1 MTTHDEQVPLDPE
14 PFLHALRT
22 AMRPEALLDAGD
34 EFGDLIQRVKDVGKK
49 GTLTLKIDL
58 VPDKPDPDVV
68 VVTAQTS
75 VKAPKPT
82 PAGRLLWPLDGG
94 RLSTKNPAQLEM
106 PGLASVEGGGARS
119 DESQEDTA

>member
-22 AMRPEALLDAGD
+22 AMRPEALLAAGD
-34 EFGDLIQRVKDVGKK
+34 EFGDLIQRVKDVHKK
-49 GTLTLKIDL
+49 GSLTLKIDL
-58 VPDKPDPDVV
+58 VPDKHDPDVV
-68 VVTAQTS
+68 VVTAQTA

-82 PAGRLLWPLDGG
+82 AAGRLLWPLDGG

-106 PGLASVEGGGARS
+106 PGLASVDGGGTR
-119 DESQEDTA
+119 DESQEDVG